1 MFFDGRGSAP
11 AFLIFRRRAQIGDFD
26 YGYTGIFRRK
36 IILMHTNIS
45 APHPQNGG
53 TVFRTYAPNAWK
65 AGVCGDFS
73 GWDIVELMKVH
84 DCGVYEVF
92 IPGAFPGMKY
102 TYRIY
107 DKKGNMYEHC
117 DPLWR
122 RNGIPAVLR
131 LDHT

>member
-1 MFFDGRGSAP
+1 MDIQEFLDGRSFNAYEYFGA
-11 AFLIFRRRAQIGDFD
+11 
-26 YGYTGIFRRK
+26 
-36 IILMHTNIS
+36 
-45 APHPQNGG
+45 HPQNGG

-102 TYRIY
+102 T
-107 DKKGNMYEHC
+107 
-117 DPLWR
+117 
-122 RNGIPAVLR
+122 
-131 LDHT
+131 